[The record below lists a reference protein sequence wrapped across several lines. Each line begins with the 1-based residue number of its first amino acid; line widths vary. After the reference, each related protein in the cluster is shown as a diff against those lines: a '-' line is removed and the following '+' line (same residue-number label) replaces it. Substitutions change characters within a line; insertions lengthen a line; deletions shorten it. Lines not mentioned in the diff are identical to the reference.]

1 VSSVEKPE
9 NHAATPLRIWLR
21 LLTCTNLIESR
32 VRGRLREDFSS
43 TLPRFDMLAQLDMA
57 RGSREGLTMGE
68 LARRLLVS
76 NGNLTGLTTRLVKE
90 GLVTRTT
97 SMRDR
102 RAQRVRLTAAGK
114 RAFDA
119 MAAQH
124 RAWIESIFGEL
135 PSDDAEQLYELLGGL
150 KETVQ
155 HWQVNVKAEP
165 AE

>member
-1 VSSVEKPE
+1 VSKRNQRE

-32 VRGRLREDFSS
+32 VRGRFREDFSS

-57 RGSREGLTMGE
+57 ARESREGLTMGE

-97 SMRDR
+97 SARDR

-114 RAFDA
+114 RTFDA
-119 MAAQH
+119 MAVRH
-124 RAWIESIFGEL
+124 RAWIESIFGDL
-135 PSDDAEQLYELLGGL
+135 PTGDAEQLYELLGGL

-155 HWQVNVKAEP
+155 QSKAEQ
-165 AE
+165 A

>member
-1 VSSVEKPE
+1 VSKRAQRDD
-9 NHAATPLRIWLR
+9 HAATPLRIWLR

-32 VRGRLREDFSS
+32 VRGRLREDFGS

-57 RGSREGLTMGE
+57 ARESREGLTMGE

-90 GLVTRTT
+90 GLVTRNT
-97 SMRDR
+97 SARDR

-119 MAAQH
+119 MAAHH
-124 RAWIESIFGEL
+124 RAWIESIFGDL
-135 PSDDAEQLYELLGGL
+135 PSDDAKRFYRLLGGL
-150 KETVQ
+150 KEMVQ
-155 HWQVNVKAEP
+155 ESKVESA
-165 AE
+165 

>member
-1 VSSVEKPE
+1 MSRRAQRED
-9 NHAATPLRIWLR
+9 HAATPLRIWLR

-32 VRGRLREDFSS
+32 VRGRFREDFSS

-57 RGSREGLTMGE
+57 ARESREGLTMGE

-97 SMRDR
+97 STRDR
-102 RAQRVRLTAAGK
+102 RAQRVRLTKAGK

-119 MAAQH
+119 MASHH
-124 RAWIESIFGEL
+124 RAWIESIFGDL
-135 PSDDAEQLYELLGGL
+135 PGSDAAQLYQLLGGL

-155 HWQVNVKAEP
+155 QSKAEQ
-165 AE
+165 A

>member
-1 VSSVEKPE
+1 
-9 NHAATPLRIWLR
+9 
-21 LLTCTNLIESR
+21 
-32 VRGRLREDFSS
+32 
-43 TLPRFDMLAQLDMA
+43 MLAQLDMA

-124 RAWIESIFGEL
+124 RAWIESIFGDL
-135 PSDDAEQLYELLGGL
+135 PSDDAEQLYDLLGGL

>member
-1 VSSVEKPE
+1 VSKRAQRD
-9 NHAATPLRIWLR
+9 NYAATPLRIWLR

-32 VRGRLREDFSS
+32 VRGRLREDFAS

-57 RGSREGLTMGE
+57 ARESREGLTMSD

-97 SMRDR
+97 SARDR

-119 MAAQH
+119 MAAHH
-124 RAWIESIFGEL
+124 RGWIESIFGDL
-135 PSDDAEQLYELLGGL
+135 PTHDAKRLYQLLGGL

-155 HWQVNVKAEP
+155 ESKVEP
-165 AE
+165 A

>member
-1 VSSVEKPE
+1 VSKRAQRE
-9 NHAATPLRIWLR
+9 NHVATPLRIWLR

-32 VRGRLREDFSS
+32 VRGRFREDFSS

-57 RGSREGLTMGE
+57 ARESREGLTMGE

-97 SMRDR
+97 SARDR

-119 MAAQH
+119 MAAHH
-124 RAWIESIFGEL
+124 RAWIESIFGDL
-135 PSDDAEQLYELLGGL
+135 PSRDADQLYKLLGGL

-155 HWQVNVKAEP
+155 QSKAER
-165 AE
+165 A

>member
-1 VSSVEKPE
+1 MS
-9 NHAATPLRIWLR
+9 
-21 LLTCTNLIESR
+21 
-32 VRGRLREDFSS
+32 
-43 TLPRFDMLAQLDMA
+43 
-57 RGSREGLTMGE
+57 E

-97 SMRDR
+97 SARDR

-114 RAFDA
+114 RAFNT
-119 MAAQH
+119 MAAHH

-135 PSDDAEQLYELLGGL
+135 PSDEAKRLYQLLGGL

-155 HWQVNVKAEP
+155 ESNVEP
-165 AE
+165 A

>member
-1 VSSVEKPE
+1 VS
-9 NHAATPLRIWLR
+9 NNRQHAATPLRIWLR

-32 VRGRLREDFSS
+32 VRGRLRENFAS

-57 RGSREGLTMGE
+57 ARESREGLTMGE

-90 GLVTRTT
+90 GLVTRAT
-97 SMRDR
+97 SSHDR

-119 MAAQH
+119 MAADH
-124 RAWIESIFGEL
+124 RRWVESMFGGM
-135 PSDDAEQLYELLGGL
+135 DAADSKRLYELMGRL
-150 KETVQ
+150 KDTVQ
-155 HWQVNVKAEP
+155 NWKAES
-165 AE
+165 A

>member
-1 VSSVEKPE
+1 MSRRTQHAS
-9 NHAATPLRIWLR
+9 HAATPLRIWLR

-32 VRGRLREDFSS
+32 VRGRLRENFSS

-57 RGSREGLTMGE
+57 ARESREGLTMGE

-90 GLVTRTT
+90 GLVTRAT
-97 SMRDR
+97 SARDR

-119 MAAQH
+119 MAADH
-124 RAWIESIFGEL
+124 RAWIESMLAGMDT
-135 PSDDAEQLYELLGGL
+135 PDSQQLYELMGRL
-150 KETVQ
+150 KDTVQ
-155 HWQVNVKAEP
+155 NWQQNGSAETP
-165 AE
+165 

>member
-1 VSSVEKPE
+1 MNNKRQ
-9 NHAATPLRIWLR
+9 HAATPLRIWLR

-32 VRGRLREDFSS
+32 VRGRLRENFSS

-57 RGSREGLTMGE
+57 TRESREGLTMGE

-90 GLVTRTT
+90 GLVTRAT
-97 SMRDR
+97 SSHDR

-119 MAAQH
+119 MAADH
-124 RAWIESIFGEL
+124 RRWIESMLGGM
-135 PSDDAEQLYELLGGL
+135 DGAESKQLYELMGRL
-150 KETVQ
+150 KDTVQ
-155 HWQVNVKAEP
+155 AWKAGS
-165 AE
+165 A

>member
-1 VSSVEKPE
+1 VSKRAQGD

-32 VRGRLREDFSS
+32 VRGRLRQHFSS

-57 RGSREGLTMGE
+57 ARESREGLTMGE

-97 SMRDR
+97 SARDR
-102 RAQRVRLTAAGK
+102 RAQRVRLTVAGK
-114 RAFDA
+114 RAFNA
-119 MAAQH
+119 MAADH
-124 RAWIESIFGEL
+124 RAWIESMLAGMDGDE
-135 PSDDAEQLYELLGGL
+135 SKQLYELMGRL
-150 KETVQ
+150 KDTVQ
-155 HWQVNVKAEP
+155 HWKQNAET
-165 AE
+165 A

>member
-1 VSSVEKPE
+1 MSRAKQ
-9 NHAATPLRIWLR
+9 HTATPLRIWLR

-32 VRGRLREDFSS
+32 VRGRFREDFAS

-57 RGSREGLTMGE
+57 ARESREGLTMGE

-97 SMRDR
+97 SARDR

-119 MAAQH
+119 MATHH
-124 RAWIESIFGEL
+124 RAWIESIFGDL
-135 PSDDAEQLYELLGGL
+135 PSTDAEQLYQLLGGL

-155 HWQVNVKAEP
+155 ERKAER
-165 AE
+165 A

>member
-1 VSSVEKPE
+1 MRS
-9 NHAATPLRIWLR
+9 NQRHAATPLRIWLR

-32 VRGRLREDFSS
+32 VRGRLRENFAS

-57 RGSREGLTMGE
+57 ARESREGLTMGE

-90 GLVTRTT
+90 GLVTRTR
-97 SMRDR
+97 SSHDR

-119 MAAQH
+119 MAADH
-124 RAWIESIFGEL
+124 RRWIESMFG
-135 PSDDAEQLYELLGGL
+135 DMDGAESKQLYELMGRL
-150 KETVQ
+150 KDTVQ
-155 HWQVNVKAEP
+155 HWKAES
-165 AE
+165 A

>member
-1 VSSVEKPE
+1 VSNRTK
-9 NHAATPLRIWLR
+9 HAATPLRIWLR

-32 VRGRLREDFSS
+32 VRGRLRTNFAT

-57 RGSREGLTMGE
+57 ARKSREGLTMGE

-90 GLVTRTT
+90 GLVSRAI
-97 SMRDR
+97 SSRDR

-119 MAAQH
+119 MAADH
-124 RAWIESIFGEL
+124 RAWIESMFTGM
-135 PSDDAEQLYELLGGL
+135 DGADAKQLYELMGRL
-150 KETVQ
+150 KDIVQ
-155 HWQVNVKAEP
+155 HWNGNAET
-165 AE
+165 A

>member
-1 VSSVEKPE
+1 VTKRGQRED
-9 NHAATPLRIWLR
+9 HAATPLRIWLR

-57 RGSREGLTMGE
+57 VRESREGLTMSE

-97 SMRDR
+97 SARDR

-114 RAFDA
+114 RAFNA
-119 MAAQH
+119 MAGGH
-124 RAWIESIFGEL
+124 RTWIESIFGDL
-135 PSDDAEQLYELLGGL
+135 PRDDARRLYQLLGGL

-155 HWQVNVKAEP
+155 ESKVGP
-165 AE
+165 A

>member
-1 VSSVEKPE
+1 MSKAKQ
-9 NHAATPLRIWLR
+9 HAATPLRIWLR

-32 VRGRLREDFSS
+32 VRGRLRENFAS

-57 RGSREGLTMGE
+57 ARESREGLTMGE

-90 GLVTRTT
+90 GLVTRAT
-97 SMRDR
+97 SSHDR

-119 MAAQH
+119 MAADH
-124 RAWIESIFGEL
+124 RRWVESMFGGM
-135 PSDDAEQLYELLGGL
+135 DAADSKRLYELMGRL
-150 KETVQ
+150 KDTVQ
-155 HWQVNVKAEP
+155 NWKAES
-165 AE
+165 A

>member
-1 VSSVEKPE
+1 MSRAKQ
-9 NHAATPLRIWLR
+9 HTATPLRIWLR

-32 VRGRLREDFSS
+32 VRGRFREDFRS

-57 RGSREGLTMGE
+57 ARESREGLTMGE

-97 SMRDR
+97 SARDR

-119 MAAQH
+119 MATHH
-124 RAWIESIFGEL
+124 RAWIESIFGDL
-135 PSDDAEQLYELLGGL
+135 PSSDAEQLYQLLGGL
-150 KETVQ
+150 KEAVQ
-155 HWQVNVKAEP
+155 ERKVERA
-165 AE
+165 